1 MGKALILKSIAG
13 AEPMEYRLYFIYVV
27 KLGNNTKSGTTFN
40 KSLEGVELL
49 NQSQTT
55 FIDWIAST
63 ESI

>member
-13 AEPMEYRLYFIYVV
+13 AEPMEYRLYFIIYVV

-55 FIDWIAST
+55 FID
-63 ESI
+63 